1 VLEIKI
7 IRAPNKGFFLNM
19 SNRIY
24 LVLFLL
30 FGQLALAQ
38 NYLDESLT
46 CFDAKSRMSDAHLRK
61 GKLAF
66 PGDGNIDVNYY
77 FLDIKINPSSRQLTG
92 AVQIDFTPI
101 KENLNL
107 VSFDLSDAFVVDSI
121 ISKGEKLIFKHQS
134 NLLTVSFPEALTLES
149 APSSVKIYY
158 SGRPPNSNE
167 TIGLQFTT
175 HGNNVPVIWTLS
187 EPYDAPLWWPCVDN
201 PADKA
206 DSCDVWITLPLF
218 YTAVSQGKLTELK
231 HNEDGTNTAKWKHRY
246 PISHYLISI
255 AASNYVL
262 QKQEWKHSEG
272 NKMDVL
278 NYLYPEVAADIRF
291 QPLLE
296 STLDMLTV
304 FSEVYGEYPFIKEKY
319 GHAMFGFGGGM
330 EHQTVSSMGGFNTGL
345 IAHELAHQW
354 FGDKVTCKTWRD
366 IWVNEGFAEFSS
378 LYYYEKAFGKSEYQ
392 ARVLSHMTGA
402 KKARGTVAIE
412 NTNSVDEI
420 FNFARTYQKGSI
432 ILHML
437 RGVLGD
443 EVFFKSLKEYQTTE
457 FAYDAATIKDFKK
470 VTERVSGLDLSYFFD
485 QWIFGTGFPVF
496 SYSWMQS
503 SDKKLTINVKHQGS
517 GNTSLFKMPVEIQI
531 NFEDGTNEI
540 EKVFVNENNITFQLD
555 KITSTIKSIVF
566 DPNNLIMKNLTE
578 VSFDGPLS
586 SREDLE
592 FKLFPNPTQELIHIS
607 NGMYGEY
614 NAEIYDLNG
623 KNYGTFRNVSEGI
636 NIKNL
641 PSGRFFIHLK
651 DENGFIISKPFIK
664 N

>member
-1 VLEIKI
+1 MTNKI
-7 IRAPNKGFFLNM
+7 YFVFFLIL
-19 SNRIY
+19 SQAVI
-24 LVLFLL
+24 
-30 FGQLALAQ
+30 AQ
-38 NYLDESLT
+38 DYLDESLT
-46 CFDAKSRMSDAHLRK
+46 CFEAKSLMSDANLK
-61 GKLAF
+61 KAKLAF

-77 FLDIKINPSSRQLTG
+77 FLDLQINPSSRQLTG
-92 AVQIDFTPI
+92 AVQIDFKPK

-107 VSFDLSDAFVVDSI
+107 VSFDLSTAYRVDSV
-121 ISKGEKLIFKHQS
+121 ISKGEKLAFIHQS
-134 NLLTVSFPEALTLES
+134 NVLAVSFTNALILDA
-149 APSSVKIYY
+149 APTSLNIYY
-158 SGRPPNSNE
+158 NGRPPVSSQNF
-167 TIGLQFTT
+167 GLQFTT

-206 DSCDVWITLPLF
+206 DSCDVWITLPSF
-218 YTAVSQGKLTELK
+218 YTAVSQGTLIELK
-231 HNEDGTNTAKWKHRY
+231 HNKDGTNTAKWKHRY

-304 FSEVYGEYPFIKEKY
+304 FSEVYGEYPFVKEKY

-378 LYYYEKAFGKSEYQ
+378 LYYYEKAFGKTFYNS
-392 ARVLSHMTGA
+392 RVLSHMDGA
-402 KKARGTVAIE
+402 KKAQGTVAIE

-420 FNFARTYQKGSI
+420 FDFARTYQKGSI

-443 EVFFKSLKEYQTTE
+443 DVFFKSLKEYQTTE
-457 FAYDAATIKDFKK
+457 HAYDAATIEDLKN
-470 VTERVSGLDLSYFFD
+470 VTERVSGMDLSYFFD
-485 QWIFGTGFPVF
+485 QWIFGTGYPTYT
-496 SYSWMQS
+496 YSWKQS
-503 SDKKLTINVKHQGS
+503 SDNKLTINVKHQGAAMT
-517 GNTSLFKMPVEIQI
+517 NLFTMPVELQL
-531 NFEDGTNEI
+531 NFVDGT
-540 EKVFVNENNITFQLD
+540 EKKENIFVNENDISFQFD
-555 KITSTIKSIVF
+555 NVSSAIKSIVF
-566 DPNNLIMKNLTE
+566 DPNNLIMKDLTE
-578 VSFDGPLS
+578 VSFDSPLS
-586 SREDLE
+586 SKEGLKFDI
-592 FKLFPNPTQELIHIS
+592 FPNPAQDLMHIS
-607 NGMYGEY
+607 NET
-614 NAEIYDLNG
+614 NSEFTAEIFDLNG
-623 KNYGTFRNVSEGI
+623 RNYGRYENVADGL

-641 PSGRFFIHLK
+641 PNGRFFIHLK
-651 DENGFIISKPFIK
+651 DDKGFIISKPFIK